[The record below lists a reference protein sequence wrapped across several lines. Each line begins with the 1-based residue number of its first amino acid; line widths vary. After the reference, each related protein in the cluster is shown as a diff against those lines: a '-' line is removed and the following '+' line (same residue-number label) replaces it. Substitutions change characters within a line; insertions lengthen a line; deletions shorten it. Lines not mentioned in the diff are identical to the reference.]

1 MKIALRCEV
10 SKVEKRNEYNY
21 STYKNNEYTT
31 SDLKILQ
38 NNDKIT
44 GTISLPGDLGFGKLY
59 QIVVD
64 LDNPL
69 EVVQEAT

>member
-10 SKVEKRNEYNY
+10 SKVEKKNEYNY

-44 GTISLPGDLGFGKLY
+44 GTVSLQGDLGFGNIY
-59 QIVVD
+59 QILID

-69 EVVQEAT
+69 EVVQKTT

>member
-10 SKVEKRNEYNY
+10 SKVEKRSEYNY
-21 STYKNNEYTT
+21 STNKSEEKITSELTILKNND
-31 SDLKILQ
+31 S
-38 NNDKIT
+38 IT
-44 GTISLPGDLGFGKLY
+44 GWIHLPGDLGFGKIY

-69 EVVQEAT
+69 EVVQKTT

>member
-10 SKVEKRNEYNY
+10 KRVEKNNNYNY
-21 STYKNNEYTT
+21 LTNKSEEKIT
-31 SDLKILQ
+31 SELSVLE
-38 NNDKIT
+38 NNDSIR
-44 GTISLPGDLGFGKLY
+44 GSINLPGDLGFGKIY

-69 EVVQEAT
+69 EVVQKNT

>member
-10 SKVEKRNEYNY
+10 KRVEKRTEYSY
-21 STYKNNEYTT
+21 STNKSEEKVTSELEILKNND
-31 SDLKILQ
+31 S
-38 NNDKIT
+38 IT
-44 GTISLPGDLGFGKLY
+44 GSINLKGDLGFGKIY

-69 EVVQEAT
+69 EVVQKTT